1 MTLKE
6 KVAKLVELAENVG
19 LKVRYEKLVNNPG
32 GLCRLHDELLL
43 IINKNL
49 SDQQKIE
56 LLVDELSKFPIDQH
70 YMRPQIRNLFRKAGE

>member
-1 MTLKE
+1 MTLEE
-6 KVAKLVELAENVG
+6 KVNKLVELAEKVG

-32 GLCRLHDELLL
+32 GICRLHDDILF

-56 LLVDELSKFPIDQH
+56 LLVDELSKFPLDKH
-70 YMRPQIRNLFRKAGE
+70 YMRPQIRRLFEEIEE